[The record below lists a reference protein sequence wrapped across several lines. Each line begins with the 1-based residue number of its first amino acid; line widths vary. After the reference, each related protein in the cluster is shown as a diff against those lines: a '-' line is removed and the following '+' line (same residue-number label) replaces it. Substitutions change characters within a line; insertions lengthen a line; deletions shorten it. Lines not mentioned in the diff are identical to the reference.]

1 MFIHLFKNVHLHAL
15 ISYGMYV
22 RVVYKIDLQFKFHC
36 RIVII
41 LLGRID
47 GQRLNDANL
56 PVTIPVWHGPKW
68 VDK

>member
-1 MFIHLFKNVHLHAL
+1 
-15 ISYGMYV
+15 MYV
-22 RVVYKIDLQFKFHC
+22 RVVYKFDLQFKFHC
-36 RIVII
+36 RTVII

-56 PVTIPVWHGPKW
+56 PATIPVWHGPKW